1 MQSRHLTPPVQPQPG
16 RSRLSTG
23 LVPGFAA
30 LVILAACATS
40 PLGRSQL
47 KLFPDDQL
55 AQMGSQS
62 FEQIKRDKE
71 ISQDGQRN
79 DYVSCVATTLIAQ
92 LSPEWR
98 SGWEVVIFDDPSA
111 NAFAVPG
118 RRIGVHSGILAVA
131 TSPDQ
136 LAAILGHEISHVLAS
151 HGNERMSQ
159 VLAAQ
164 AGLLAA
170 SAATDSS
177 TPGGRATLAAL
188 GLGAQFGI
196 LLPFSRSHENEADLM
211 GLDLMAQAGF
221 DPRAAIALWHNMA
234 AASKGQPPEWMSSH
248 PAHGSRI
255 RELENR
261 MPRAEAIR
269 DRAVAAGRKPDCPR
283 PPEEDAPASD

>member
-1 MQSRHLTPPVQPQPG
+1 MRPRPPPALVNPQPRPPG
-16 RSRLSTG
+16 RIWGIFLAVAVL
-23 LVPGFAA
+23 LVFVG
-30 LVILAACATS
+30 CATS

-62 FEQIKRDKE
+62 FAKIKQDKE
-71 ISQDGQRN
+71 ISQDPQRN
-79 DYVSCVATTLIAQ
+79 AYVSCVATALIAQ
-92 LSPEWR
+92 LSPEWQ
-98 SGWEVVIFDDPSA
+98 SGWEVVIFEDPSV

-118 RRIGVHSGILAVA
+118 RRIGVHSGILKVA

-164 AGLLAA
+164 AGLIAA
-170 SAATDSS
+170 SAAADSS

-221 DPRAAIALWHNMA
+221 DPRAAVALWHNMA

-248 PAHGSRI
+248 PAHDSRI
-255 RELENR
+255 RELDER
-261 MPRAEAIR
+261 MPRAERIR
-269 DRAVAAGRKPDCPR
+269 EQAAAAGRKPDCPR
-283 PPEEDAPASD
+283 PPEDAPVPD

>member
-1 MQSRHLTPPVQPQPG
+1 MRPRPPPALVNPQAQRPG
-16 RSRLSTG
+16 RIWGISLAVAVL
-23 LVPGFAA
+23 LVFAG
-30 LVILAACATS
+30 CATS

-62 FEQIKRDKE
+62 FAKIKQDKE
-71 ISQDGQRN
+71 VSKDPQRN
-79 DYVSCVATTLIAQ
+79 AYVSCVATALIAQ
-92 LSPEWR
+92 LSPEWQ

-164 AGLLAA
+164 AGLIAA
-170 SAATDSS
+170 SVATDSS
-177 TPGGRATLAAL
+177 TPGGRAALAAL

-221 DPRAAIALWHNMA
+221 DPQAAIALWRNMA

-248 PAHGSRI
+248 PAHDSRLRELQERRPRAERI
-255 RELENR
+255 REQ
-261 MPRAEAIR
+261 AA
-269 DRAVAAGRKPDCPR
+269 AAGRKPDCPR
-283 PPEEDAPASD
+283 PPEDAPVPD